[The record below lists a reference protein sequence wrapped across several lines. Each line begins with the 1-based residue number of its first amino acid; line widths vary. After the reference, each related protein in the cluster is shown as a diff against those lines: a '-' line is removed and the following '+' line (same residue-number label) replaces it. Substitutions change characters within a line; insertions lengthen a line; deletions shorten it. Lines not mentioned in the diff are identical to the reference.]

1 MLCLLNFKS
10 SILLLPLMEFQVL
23 VYALTKAMQ
32 IAHHTFCFEVMNIFV
47 DSIILPVSTYHLM
60 CIYTD
65 TNINTNVVVPEDS
78 CFFSTLSLY
87 MPNLRC
93 TSCAGCSPY
102 NYYNS
107 YVPSFY
113 NTM

>member
-1 MLCLLNFKS
+1 MLCLILQTIHFAA
-10 SILLLPLMEFQVL
+10 SINGVPSARI
-23 VYALTKAMQ
+23 YALTKAVQ
-32 IAHHTFCFEVMNIFV
+32 IAYHTFCFEVMNIFV

-78 CFFSTLSLY
+78 CFFYTLSLY
-87 MPNLRC
+87 TCPTFDALVVLAAVPIN
-93 TSCAGCSPY
+93 
-102 NYYNS
+102 YNS